1 MLDADEVPA
10 GALLLAAVGSRNEMM
25 LEDALKRPQKESD
38 MAGAVQ
44 VACESGQTSMLRK
57 MLHAGV
63 KPGRH
68 ALWAACWS
76 GHAETARALVETGGM
91 EITDTERSGVCR
103 LGPKAGPQTPSSA
116 PATRSDI
123 LRMPPNFVSALMWW
137 CRHLDINWLINW

>member
-10 GALLLAAVGSRNEMM
+10 GALLLAAVSSRNEMM

-63 KPGRH
+63 KPDRH

-76 GHAETARALVETGGM
+76 GHAETARVLVETGGV
-91 EITDTERSGVCR
+91 EITDTERHICARHGTQDVLKQIHHRYFYSVPADLRDLYYTSGAR
-103 LGPKAGPQTPSSA
+103 PIS
-116 PATRSDI
+116 
-123 LRMPPNFVSALMWW
+123 M
-137 CRHLDINWLINW
+137 